1 MATDRIITPR
11 RSVAVTIGG
20 AITVLDGLVYTVLGA
35 SLLLAGQAMATASAG
50 GWEALLELLGGM
62 LAIFGAVFV
71 LQGMPMVVAGIA
83 VLYRRR
89 WGEVMTLVMAVIA
102 VLWGVVALSA
112 YAKGTGYVIFGACQ
126 MVYAILAFV
135 LLTKHG
141 AEFQKPLP

>member
-1 MATDRIITPR
+1 
-11 RSVAVTIGG
+11 
-20 AITVLDGLVYTVLGA
+20 
-35 SLLLAGQAMATASAG
+35 
-50 GWEALLELLGGM
+50 
-62 LAIFGAVFV
+62 
-71 LQGMPMVVAGIA
+71 
-83 VLYRRR
+83 
-89 WGEVMTLVMAVIA
+89 MTLVLAVIA